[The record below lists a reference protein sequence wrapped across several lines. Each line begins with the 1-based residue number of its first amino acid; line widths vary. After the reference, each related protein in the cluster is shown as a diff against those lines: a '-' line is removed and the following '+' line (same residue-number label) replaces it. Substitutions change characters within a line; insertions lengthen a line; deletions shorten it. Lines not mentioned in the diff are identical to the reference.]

1 MFQVNRKD
9 AANRYIDAEGDYV
22 VTLAKVEENLDNK
35 GREVCKLTFKAE
47 DGASVADRFINQESV
62 WWRVNQLVAA
72 TDHNVPDGTQ
82 VDFLG
87 VKGSYANFL
96 RAMIGLSLVVTLKFE
111 EYQSNG
117 ETKRALRIRNMKPVA
132 GAKASDNDGGGG
144 GGDDE
149 KPF

>member
-35 GREVCKLTFKAE
+35 GREVCKLTFKTD
-47 DGASVADRFINQESV
+47 DGASVSDRFINQESI

-82 VDFLG
+82 VDFAG
-87 VKGSYANFL
+87 TKGAYANFL

-117 ETKRALRIRNMKPVA
+117 ETKRTLRIRNMKQVSA
-132 GAKASDNDGGGG
+132 AKPSDNDGGDG
-144 GGDDE
+144 DE